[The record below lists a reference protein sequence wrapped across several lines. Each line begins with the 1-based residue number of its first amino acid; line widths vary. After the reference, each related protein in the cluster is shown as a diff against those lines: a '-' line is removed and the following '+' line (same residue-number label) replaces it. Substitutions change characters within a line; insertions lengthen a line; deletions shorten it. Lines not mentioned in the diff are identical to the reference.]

1 MLLCKQQCSPS
12 GSQGEALNYTH
23 FSQAG
28 HTLNISQKRGWFKIT
43 KRQVGN
49 IRFCPFTGLSLSLS
63 RLSQHHCSLSAKIH
77 NCSSPNPAVRKQQA
91 QLTWH
96 LKESTLQKSLEDENT
111 GTEVISRCC
120 SHNPH
125 LPTEL
130 VLKQSQTC
138 LVLSPQ
144 VLLQRLL

>member
-1 MLLCKQQCSPS
+1 MWPFRVSGGGSELLTFLSS
-12 GSQGEALNYTH
+12 WAY
-23 FSQAG
+23 
-28 HTLNISQKRGWFKIT
+28 LNISQKRGWFKIT

-49 IRFCPFTGLSLSLS
+49 IHFCPFPSYPTQASLSFPLPS
-63 RLSQHHCSLSAKIH
+63 IPAPLFILWEDPQLLQ
-77 NCSSPNPAVRKQQA
+77 PQPAVRKQQG

-96 LKESTLQKSLEDENT
+96 LKESTLQKSLEDENM

-125 LPTEL
+125 LLTEL

-144 VLLQRLL
+144 VLFQCLL